1 LLPGVVNPVIFAVKI
16 LKPVTMKKLIA
27 LLAVCGFALAFVAC
41 GKKAEPAAEAV
52 DSAATTTEE
61 VVVDSASEADSTAS
75 PADSAAVN

>member
-1 LLPGVVNPVIFAVKI
+1 LLSGVVYSYIFAVKI
-16 LKPVTMKKLIA
+16 IKPVTMKKLIA

-61 VVVDSASEADSTAS
+61 VVADSASEVV
-75 PADSAAVN
+75 DSAAVDSTGVN

>member
-1 LLPGVVNPVIFAVKI
+1 
-16 LKPVTMKKLIA
+16 MKKLIA

-61 VVVDSASEADSTAS
+61 VVVDSASDVST
-75 PADSAAVN
+75 DSAAVDSTAVQ

>member
-1 LLPGVVNPVIFAVKI
+1 MLPGVVYYSIFAVKI
-16 LKPVTMKKLIA
+16 IKPVTMKKLIA

-61 VVVDSASEADSTAS
+61 VVADSASEVGDSTAV
-75 PADSAAVN
+75 DSTAVH